1 MADRAFPLSKLEQL
15 PLDLRADAIE
25 AAIEPFRIADADL
38 DRRWNSL
45 IGKRRKT
52 ALRRLARRFLGG
64 WLGAGRRDRDAIE
77 AEYTDAWTAGHRKY
91 DPSRP
96 ELRAQPWLWGDRR
109 LLLDGGAASRLRSL
123 LFAAVLE
130 ELKPRRVLE
139 VGSGNGI
146 NLLML
151 AGTFPD
157 VSFTGLELTQA
168 GIDAARGVQAQRALP
183 TGLADYIQVPQRD
196 SLAFKRIE
204 FIRGDA
210 TAMPFEADSFDLV
223 FTVLAVEQMERV
235 RHKALADIARVT
247 KRHLLML
254 EPFRD
259 VNASSLRRLYVL
271 SRNYFRGSI
280 AELGDFGMTPVWA
293 TDDFPQEA
301 FLGSAL
307 VLSEKRPA

>member
-25 AAIEPFRIADADL
+25 AAIEPFRIADTNV
-38 DRRWNSL
+38 DRRWEAL
-45 IGKRRKT
+45 TAKRRKT

-64 WLGAGRRDRDAIE
+64 WLGSGRRDRDSIE
-77 AEYTDAWTAGHRKY
+77 TEYTEAWSAGHQKY
-91 DPSRP
+91 DPSRA
-96 ELRAQPWLWGDRR
+96 EMRAQPWLWGRRR

-123 LFAAVLE
+123 LFAAVIE
-130 ELKPRRVLE
+130 ESKPRKILE

-151 AGTFPD
+151 AGVFPD
-157 VSFTGLELTQA
+157 ISFTGLELTQA
-168 GIDAARGVQAQRALP
+168 GIDAAQSVQAQTALP
-183 TGLADYIQVPQRD
+183 TRLADYIPLPQAD
-196 SLAFKRIE
+196 PLAFKRID

-210 TAMPFEADSFDLV
+210 TAMPFEDGSFDLV

-235 RHKALADIARVT
+235 RHKALAEIGRVT

-259 VNASSLRRLYVL
+259 VNSTGLRRLYVL